1 MNASPG
7 RTLAAV
13 FLLVSGFAAG
23 QTNTATLSAVR
34 VSGRIVDPS
43 GAPIPNATVTL
54 GSGPGET
61 MAVVHTDATGKFTV
75 SVSLVTE
82 YKLGVDAQGFVKQAK
97 TIDVEI
103 DKEFQ
108 AGDIVLS
115 IGRYSGP
122 MVTPDSLAQTQPAP
136 PAQTP
141 PASLS
146 LQGLAGSSATLTSA
160 ELAAMP
166 QRMVTTTEHGAPVAF
181 QGVLLKDL
189 LSRLKLPSDDEF
201 RRAAASYYLLVNAKD
216 GYKVVFAWAELDPS
230 FTDRPVYVVTSRD
243 GKPLTDRDGPFQL
256 VVPDD
261 KRPARWIRQVTGIR
275 ILQAN

>member
-1 MNASPG
+1 M
-7 RTLAAV
+7 
-13 FLLVSGFAAG
+13 LVTGFGVG
-23 QTNTATLSAVR
+23 QTNTATLSAVH

-54 GSGPGET
+54 GSGPGDT
-61 MAVVHTDATGKFTV
+61 MAVVHTDSAGKFTI
-75 SVSLVTE
+75 SVSLVEE

-97 TIDVEI
+97 TINVEI

-122 MVTPDSLAQTQPAP
+122 MVTPNS
-136 PAQTP
+136 PAQAL

-146 LQGLAGSSATLTSA
+146 LQGLAGSSATLSSA

-166 QRMVTTTEHGAPVAF
+166 QRMVTATEHGTPVTF

-189 LSRLKLPSDDEF
+189 LSRLTLPSDDAF

-216 GYKVVFAWAELDPS
+216 GYRIVLAWAELDPS

-243 GKPLTDRDGPFQL
+243 GKPLSDKDGPFQL

>member
-1 MNASPG
+1 MNASRG
-7 RTLAAV
+7 NALAAV
-13 FLLVSGFAAG
+13 FLLMCGIAAG

-61 MAVVHTDATGKFTV
+61 MAVVHTDSFGKFTL
-75 SVSLVTE
+75 SVSLVKE

-122 MVTPDSLAQTQPAP
+122 MVTPNS

-141 PASLS
+141 PAQAPSATLS
-146 LQGLAGSSATLTSA
+146 LQGLAGSNATLSSA

-166 QRMVTTTEHGAPVAF
+166 QRMVTATEHGTPVAF

-189 LSRLKLPSDDEF
+189 LSRLTLPSDDAF
-201 RRAAASYYLLVNAKD
+201 RRAAASFYLLVNAKD
-216 GYKVVFAWAELDPS
+216 GYRVVFAWPELDPS

-243 GKPLTDRDGPFQL
+243 GKPLSDRDGPFQL

>member
-1 MNASPG
+1 M
-7 RTLAAV
+7 
-13 FLLVSGFAAG
+13 LVSGFAAG
-23 QTNTATLSAVR
+23 QTNTATLNAVR
-34 VSGRIVDPS
+34 VSGRIVDAS

-61 MAVVHTDATGKFTV
+61 MMVVHTDSFGKFTL
-75 SVSLVTE
+75 SVSLVSE

-97 TIDVEI
+97 TINVEI

-108 AGDIVLS
+108 AGDIVLTV
-115 IGRYSGP
+115 GGYSGP
-122 MVTPDSLAQTQPAP
+122 MVIPDSPLQRPPSQGQPS
-136 PAQTP
+136 
-141 PASLS
+141 SLS
-146 LQGLAGSSATLTSA
+146 LQGLAGSSAVISST

-166 QRMVTTTEHGAPVAF
+166 QRMVTATEHGTPVTF
-181 QGVLLKDL
+181 QGVPLKDL
-189 LSRLKLPSDDEF
+189 LSRLTLPSDEAF

-216 GYKVVFAWAELDPS
+216 GYRVVLAWAELDPS
-230 FTDRPVYVVTSRD
+230 FTDRPVYLVTSRD
-243 GKPLTDRDGPFQL
+243 GGPLSDKDGPFQL

>member
-1 MNASPG
+1 M
-7 RTLAAV
+7 LI
-13 FLLVSGFAAG
+13 SGFAAG
-23 QTNTATLSAVR
+23 QTKTATLSAVR
-34 VSGRIVDPS
+34 VSGRIVDAS

-61 MAVVHTDATGKFTV
+61 MAVVHTDSAGKFTV

-82 YKLGVDAQGFVKQAK
+82 YKLGARAPGFNGNAR
-97 TIDVEI
+97 TINVEI

-108 AGDIVLS
+108 AGDIVLTV
-115 IGRYSGP
+115 GGYSGP
-122 MVTPDSLAQTQPAP
+122 MVVPDSSAPKAPAI
-136 PAQTP
+136 
-141 PASLS
+141 LS
-146 LQGLAGSSATLTSA
+146 LQGLAGSSVTLSSA

-166 QRMVTTTEHGAPVAF
+166 QRVVIATEHDSPVTF

-189 LSRLKLPSDDEF
+189 LSRLTLPSGDAF

-216 GYKVVFAWAELDPS
+216 GYRVVFAWAELDPS
-230 FTDRPVYVVTSRD
+230 FTDRPVYLVTSRD
-243 GKPLTDRDGPFQL
+243 GQPLSDRDGPFQL

>member
-1 MNASPG
+1 M
-7 RTLAAV
+7 
-13 FLLVSGFAAG
+13 LVSAFAVG
-23 QTNTATLSAVR
+23 QTNTTTLSAVR

-61 MAVVHTDATGKFTV
+61 MAVVHTDSAGKFTL
-75 SVSLVTE
+75 SVSLVKE
-82 YKLGVDAQGFVKQAK
+82 YKLGVDAQGFLKQAK
-97 TIDVEI
+97 TINVEI
-103 DKEFQ
+103 DKEFE

-115 IGRYSGP
+115 IGRGSGP
-122 MVTPDSLAQTQPAP
+122 VVIPNA
-136 PAQTP
+136 PAQSA

-146 LQGLAGSSATLTSA
+146 LQGLTGSSAVISST

-166 QRMVTTTEHGAPVAF
+166 QRMITTTEHGAPVTF

-189 LSRLKLPSDDEF
+189 LSRLTLPSDDAF
-201 RRAAASYYLLVNAKD
+201 RRAAASYYLLVSAKD
-216 GYKVVFAWAELDPS
+216 GYRVVLAWAELDPS

-243 GKPLTDRDGPFQL
+243 GKPLPDRDGPFQL